1 LYDVARITMAAER
14 ADRAYIRTSADSAIS
29 TGAPSFVMERHM
41 ADKTY
46 WDTFKAE
53 SENVLNRIKAL
64 VHEGNVRRV
73 VVKQGGRTVAEF
85 PLTAGVV
92 GAVLAPVLAAIG
104 ALVALLQDCTIEVER
119 ERHDTSRDEQSQ
131 TAARA

>member
-1 LYDVARITMAAER
+1 M
-14 ADRAYIRTSADSAIS
+14 
-29 TGAPSFVMERHM
+29 M

-73 VVKQGGRTVAEF
+73 IVKQGGRTVAEF
-85 PLTAGVV
+85 PLSVGVV
-92 GAVLAPVLAAIG
+92 GAVVAPVLAAIG

-119 ERHDTSRDEQSQ
+119 ERQDDSRDEQEQ
-131 TAARA
+131 TGPRAGRG